1 MSDPMD
7 TAARLGLPSTI
18 LHALV
23 PRQSYMHLPAVK
35 APEKTDTGAHF
46 SHNEEPAHA
55 SDVQLFSELRQ
66 LAELHRAHQASGSGS
81 DQSS

>member
-1 MSDPMD
+1 MD

-18 LHALV
+18 LHMLV

-55 SDVQLFSELRQ
+55 SDV
-66 LAELHRAHQASGSGS
+66 
-81 DQSS
+81 